1 MTVVPAT
8 RSETSSLIRLRPDQ
22 ARTISEAIS
31 FVHELGGRVVHAFSP
46 HVLLGVLPPQFAEN
60 EPYPLQGATED
71 LSENER
77 LGLDA
82 WTLQRSQDFVDK
94 VRHRP
99 HESVSWEDVAPP
111 DPPIG
116 PPSIPPDEA
125 FFAAAMPE
133 TSAYLIGT
141 VAVGIIFVDGP
152 DQSLRFT
159 EAERIHVAAKV
170 QAGLG
175 WLAAQEPRAEV
186 SWVYDYQEISISE
199 TPDKKRFGTEAL
211 ESLWRDPVLAQLG
224 FAAGAEGVL
233 GYVQSVITQ
242 HRTRWGYCA
251 FFTKYPVQ
259 HFAYARKPWI
269 VMRHD
274 NDGWGVENIDRV
286 FTHETGHIFGC
297 PDEYETS
304 KCSCEE
310 RFGVLREPNGNCRP
324 CAKEFVNCIMERNHD
339 AICDFTRIHLG
350 WRDSDGDGILDLA

>member
-31 FVHELGGRVVHAFSP
+31 FVRELGGRVVHAFSP
-46 HVLLGVLPPQFAEN
+46 HVLLGVPPPQFDEN

-159 EAERIHVAAKV
+159 EAERIHIAAKV

-211 ESLWRDPVLAQLG
+211 ESLWRDPVLAQ
-224 FAAGAEGVL
+224 
-233 GYVQSVITQ
+233 
-242 HRTRWGYCA
+242 W
-251 FFTKYPVQ
+251 
-259 HFAYARKPWI
+259 
-269 VMRHD
+269 
-274 NDGWGVENIDRV
+274 
-286 FTHETGHIFGC
+286 
-297 PDEYETS
+297 TS
-304 KCSCEE
+304 
-310 RFGVLREPNGNCRP
+310 P
-324 CAKEFVNCIMERNHD
+324 
-339 AICDFTRIHLG
+339 
-350 WRDSDGDGILDLA
+350 